1 MNRLFNTAEE
11 KMNKTVAALE
21 KEYGSIR
28 AGRAN
33 PAILDRVTV
42 DYYGTP
48 TPIIQM
54 AAVSVP
60 EARMLQIQPWD
71 ASTLKDIEK
80 AILASD
86 IGITP
91 ANDGK
96 IIRISFPALTEER
109 RKELVK
115 DINKMAED
123 SKVAIR
129 SIRRDIIDKL
139 KAMKKNNE
147 ITEDDVKKGETDA
160 QKLTDKF
167 VNKLDEVAAAKE
179 KEVMSL

>member
-1 MNRLFNTAEE
+1 MEFNLVEE
-11 KMNKTVAALE
+11 KMNKAIEHLKDELAN
-21 KEYGSIR
+21 IR

-54 AAVSVP
+54 AAISVP

-96 IIRISFPALTEER
+96 IIRI
-109 RKELVK
+109 
-115 DINKMAED
+115 
-123 SKVAIR
+123 
-129 SIRRDIIDKL
+129 
-139 KAMKKNNE
+139 KKRARN
-147 ITEDDVKKGETDA
+147 
-160 QKLTDKF
+160 
-167 VNKLDEVAAAKE
+167 
-179 KEVMSL
+179 

>member
-1 MNRLFNTAEE
+1 MNQLFNTAEE

-167 VNKLDEVAAAKE
+167 VKKLDEVAAAKE